1 MKKKKWEKIMQEYTR
16 KKKTVQEVK
25 NYTQALNKRSKVC
38 LYWEKSL

>member
-16 KKKTVQEVK
+16 KKKVQGVK
-25 NYTQALNKRSKVC
+25 KYTQALIKRSKVC